1 MADTTKPSGPDRMAT
16 DPTPPGR
23 LHLDR
28 VSRACLLVIA
38 GALTWLAANT
48 TVSHLLAPARA
59 EAQRETVSVNLER
72 IGGRYL
78 SGGVVPVRCAD
89 LRP

>member
-1 MADTTKPSGPDRMAT
+1 MDRLT
-16 DPTPPGR
+16 
-23 LHLDR
+23 
-28 VSRACLLVIA
+28 RACLVVT
-38 GALTWLAANT
+38 ALSLAWLAARP
-48 TVSHLLAPARA
+48 HLMPQAA
-59 EAQRETVSVNLER
+59 EAARVTVAVDLER